1 MMITAQSAAQI
12 AAEPSP
18 RNSEQAAD
26 AEVAF
31 TLTDLAQRVRAIIE
45 QRPVVALL
53 AAVGVGYVAARLV
66 SRGRR

>member
-1 MMITAQSAAQI
+1 MITEQSAEQI

-18 RNSEQAAD
+18 RRSEQAAD
-26 AEVAF
+26 AEVASA
-31 TLTDLAQRVRAIIE
+31 LTEFAQRVRAIIE
-45 QRPVVALL
+45 QRPVVAVL